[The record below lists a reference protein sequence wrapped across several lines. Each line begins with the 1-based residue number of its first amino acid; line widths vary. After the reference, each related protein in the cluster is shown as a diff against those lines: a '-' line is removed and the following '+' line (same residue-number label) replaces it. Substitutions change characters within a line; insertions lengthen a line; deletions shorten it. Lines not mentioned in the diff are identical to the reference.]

1 MAEAEGTQGGKPPK
15 DMKKIFAMAYMA
27 LNLAA
32 MGVGSYLVYAST
44 LGYKPLSASSEEL
57 NREITAFRQTLLEKP
72 MTYTM
77 ETFNTNLTGLP
88 RRLIRL
94 EVNLEMLDAEG
105 FEEIINLGARGRDSI
120 VRIINNKT
128 YDDLESVQGKLHL
141 KNEIIAQLN
150 SQLERGVVKNIFF
163 SDFVVQ

>member
-1 MAEAEGTQGGKPPK
+1 MSDAADSNEGKPK
-15 DMKKIFAMAYMA
+15 RDIKKILAMVYMA
-27 LNLAA
+27 VNLGA
-32 MGVGSYLVYAST
+32 MGVGSFLVYSAT
-44 LGYKPLSASSEEL
+44 LGYHPPTVSSEEL
-57 NREITAFRQTLLEKP
+57 NREITAFRQTLLERP
-72 MTYTM
+72 MMYTM
-77 ETFNTNLTGLP
+77 ETFNTNLIGLP
-88 RRLIRL
+88 RRMVRM

-120 VRIINNKT
+120 MKIINSKT